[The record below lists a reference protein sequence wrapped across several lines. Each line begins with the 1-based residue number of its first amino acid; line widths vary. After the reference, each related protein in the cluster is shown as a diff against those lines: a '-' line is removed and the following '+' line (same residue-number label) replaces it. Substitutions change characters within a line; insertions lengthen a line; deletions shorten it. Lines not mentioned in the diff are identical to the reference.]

1 MLLHL
6 STLRKTAIWITLLAV
21 VLKMSGFIRES
32 ISSRVFG
39 VSDATDGYV
48 YAFSLITLVVAMIA
62 GGFNNVFL
70 PMYAKK
76 KKEDSTVA
84 DKNAN
89 GIMNGTILL
98 FLIISVAGFFLIPY
112 ILPFITP
119 SNMAVGAENVAIKT
133 MQIFFIAISA
143 VALNGILES
152 YLQVRRIF
160 VPAQIS
166 KVLATL
172 MGAVFAILFADQWGI
187 YSLAYGF
194 LFGTVLGII
203 IQFFF
208 LQRNGFNWQ
217 PSVKVESEFRKT
229 FLIMIVPS
237 LLNSV
242 VGQINMFVNKT
253 FALGTTDGGATYLDK
268 ASLLVSIPNTI
279 YATTIVA
286 IIFTLLSEQVDDK
299 KKFQNTM
306 HTGMQISLVTLLPM
320 AVGLFLIGKEA
331 ISFVYEGGHFTAADT
346 ENTYVAMVLY
356 LPMIV
361 AQGLQFIV
369 SKSMYAR
376 GKTAVVFKISATTVL
391 LNFIINWLIVDS
403 LGYKGLAVTSS
414 LVAIYF
420 LIVSTIVLYRDFDKS
435 ESRRLLGLF
444 ARVIP
449 PTILMALPIY
459 LLKYYTPLGNW
470 PDIIQ
475 LILFG
480 GIGAVVY
487 MAGLYFF
494 YREAFHKLLSLVR
507 RKKGG
512 AV

>member
-1 MLLHL
+1 M
-6 STLRKTAIWITLLAV
+6 STLRKTAIWITLLALL
-21 VLKMSGFIRES
+21 LKMSGFIRES
-32 ISSRVFG
+32 IVATMFG
-39 VSDATDGYV
+39 VSAETDGYV
-48 YAFSLITLVVAMIA
+48 YAFSLITLVVAMIS

-70 PMYAKK
+70 PMFSKK
-76 KKEDSTVA
+76 KKENAVEA
-84 DKNAN
+84 DRDAN
-89 GIMNGTILL
+89 GIMNSTVIL
-98 FLIISVAGFFLIPY
+98 FLIISILGVFTIPY
-112 ILPFITP
+112 ILPLITP
-119 SNMAVGAENVAIKT
+119 DNMSAGAESVAIKT
-133 MQIFFIAISA
+133 MQVFFIAMTM

-152 YLQVRRIF
+152 YLQGRRIF

-166 KVLATL
+166 KILATL
-172 MGAVFAILFADQWGI
+172 MGAVFALLFSDQWGI

-194 LFGTVLGII
+194 VFGTVLGVI
-203 IQFFF
+203 IQFIY
-208 LQRNGFNWQ
+208 LRKGGFHWS
-217 PSVKVESEFRKT
+217 PSVKVESEFRKA
-229 FLIMIVPS
+229 FLVLIIPS

-253 FALGTTDGGATYLDK
+253 FALGTSDGGATYLDK

-320 AVGLFLIGKEA
+320 AVGLLLVGKEA
-331 ISFVYEGGHFTAADT
+331 ISFVYEHGKFTAEDT
-346 ENTYVAMVLY
+346 QNTYVAMVLY

-376 GKTAVVFKISATTVL
+376 GKTAVVFKISATTVI
-391 LNFIINWLIVDS
+391 LNFVINWLIVDS

-420 LIVSTIVLYRDFDKS
+420 LTVSTVVMYRDFDKS
-435 ESRRLLGLF
+435 ESKRLLGLF

-449 PTILMALPIY
+449 PTLLMAAPIY
-459 LLKYYTPLGNW
+459 LLKHYTPLGEW
-470 PDIIQ
+470 PAIIQ
-475 LILFG
+475 LVLFG
-480 GIGAVVY
+480 GLGAAIYLV
-487 MAGLYFF
+487 GLYIF
-494 YREAFHKLLSLVR
+494 YKEAFRKLLSLVK
-507 RKKGG
+507 RKK
-512 AV
+512 AA

>member
-1 MLLHL
+1 M
-6 STLRKTAIWITLLAV
+6 STLKKTAIWITLLSLL
-21 VLKMSGFIRES
+21 LKASGFIRES
-32 ISSRVFG
+32 IVSKQFG
-39 VSDATDGYV
+39 VSEATDGYV

-70 PMYAKK
+70 PMYVKE
-76 KKEDSTVA
+76 KKEKPEA
-84 DKNAN
+84 AEKNAN
-89 GIMNGTILL
+89 GIMNATVLL
-98 FLIISVAGFFLIPY
+98 FLTISVFGFFLIPY

-119 SNMAVGAENVAIKT
+119 NNISPEAEHVAIKT
-133 MQIFFIAISA
+133 MQIFFIAMSA

-152 YLQVRRIF
+152 YLQGRRIF

-166 KVLATL
+166 KISATL
-172 MGAVFAILFADQWGI
+172 MGAVFALLFSSMWGI

-194 LFGTVLGII
+194 VFGTILGII
-203 IQFFF
+203 VQFVY
-208 LQRNGFNWQ
+208 LLKSGFRWS
-217 PSVKVESEFRKT
+217 PSLKVESEFQKA
-229 FLIMIVPS
+229 FLVLIIPS

-299 KKFQNTM
+299 KKFQETM

-320 AVGLFLIGKEA
+320 AVGLLLVGKEA
-331 ISFVYEGGHFTAADT
+331 ISFIYERGAFTPEDT
-346 ENTYVAMVLY
+346 EKTYTALVLY

-376 GKTAVVFKISATTVL
+376 GKTATVFKISATTVI

-403 LGYKGLAVTSS
+403 LGYPGLAVTSS

-420 LIVSTIVLYRDFDKS
+420 LIVSTIIMYRDFDKS
-435 ESRRLLGLF
+435 ESKRLIGMF
-444 ARVIP
+444 IRVIP
-449 PTILMALPIY
+449 PTLLMALPIY
-459 LLKYYTPLGNW
+459 AIKHYTPLGNW
-470 PDIIQ
+470 PDLVQ
-475 LILFG
+475 LMLFG
-480 GIGAVVY
+480 GLGAAIY
-487 MAGLYFF
+487 MVGLKIF
-494 YREAFHKLLSLVR
+494 YKEAFTRLLSLVR
-507 RKKGG
+507 RKKN
-512 AV
+512 A